1 MSGPFAH
8 NTLGHRSKRYKM
20 RLVDTPGFTED
31 VDRETARRTLE
42 EYFAFVSVDDTTLV
56 GRIVE

>member
-1 MSGPFAH
+1 
-8 NTLGHRSKRYKM
+8 M